1 MKTIYAVLFCLLISL
16 PSLFAQI
23 PGIPNLDSLGIPTDS
38 TSVITGPLDQDP
50 TGVRFRDPVFSSL
63 VYTTGI
69 PYGAAPLAVD
79 SLNSDTIPLY
89 PLTMDVYQPFGIAEL
104 TAEPR
109 PVIVF
114 AFGGSFVYG
123 AKQSPDIVQLCSRL
137 AQLGYVTI
145 SIDYRLSDELL
156 INPTP
161 SNAFRAVAKGMHD
174 MKAAVR
180 FLRMQEETLANV
192 LNIDTKRIYVGG
204 VSAGAF
210 AALHTTYLDESDML
224 PAEFQPLLEE
234 VGGLEGNSGNPGF
247 SSEVAACI
255 NLCGGLGLKEWLDAG
270 EPPLISMHGDQDGTV
285 PYDSDTIRALDI
297 NYPVD
302 GSAAIKRRADEVRV
316 KNPFYTFKGADHTP
330 FILPGLIT
338 ESELAYMDTTFEFIR
353 DHMFEIVNG
362 RITTVAASTIAATEF
377 DVYPNPAND
386 QVSIFIKEG
395 ESHTLKI
402 ISLTGKTVYTA
413 QINHATSIDVSQF
426 PRGIYMIQASNGTT
440 NSTKKIVLR

>member
-1 MKTIYAVLFCLLISL
+1 MKTIYSTLFCLLITLS
-16 PSLFAQI
+16 SLFAQI
-23 PGIPNLDSLGIPTDS
+23 PGIPNLDTLGIPLDS

-50 TGVRFRDPVFSSL
+50 MGERFKDPVFSSL
-63 VYTTGI
+63 IYTTGI
-69 PYGAAPLAVD
+69 PFGLAPIAID
-79 SLNSDTIPLY
+79 SFSTDTVSLY

-104 TAEPR
+104 TAKPR

-123 AKQSPDIVQLCSRL
+123 AKQSPDIVQLCTRL

-161 SNAFRAVAKGMHD
+161 ANAFRAVAKGMHD

-210 AALHTTYLDESDML
+210 AALHTTYLDETDML
-224 PAEFQPLLEE
+224 PFEFQPLLEE
-234 VGGLEGNSGNPGF
+234 VGGLEGNSGNPGY

-255 NLCGGLGLKEWLDAG
+255 NLCGALGLKEWLDAG

-285 PYDSDTIRALDI
+285 PYDADTIRALDV

-302 GSAAIKRRADEVRV
+302 GSAAIKRRADAERV

-338 ESELAYMDTTFEFIR
+338 PTEMAYMDTTFEFIR

-362 RITTVAASTIAATEF
+362 RISDVQPTTKTATLET
-377 DVYPNPAND
+377 YPNPATNALVV
-386 QVSIFIKEG
+386 QARTGVSTTIKI
-395 ESHTLKI
+395 L
-402 ISLTGKTVYTA
+402 SLAGKTVYTSTFSGS
-413 QINHATSIDVSQF
+413 TSVDVSNF
-426 PRGIYMIQASNGTT
+426 PRGIYIIQSSDNAQTL
-440 NSTKKIVLR
+440 TKKIVLR